1 MDFAGYLQFLTKL
14 GQQFQQLVA
23 IEQEKLQAVTQG
35 NLALLDDCMRKEQAA
50 SLALRGLEHQRSQ
63 WVSALGL
70 PEGPLSDLPKVC
82 PAPYRGQATQV
93 VGTVLDQFRV
103 LEGARKASRALL
115 EGQLHKIEKT
125 LAPDSEPGQTPQAP
139 QRTWTD
145 FRA

>member
-23 IEQEKLQAVTQG
+23 IEQEKLQAVTEG
-35 NLALLDDCMRKEQAA
+35 NLALLNDCMRKEQAA
-50 SLALRGLEHQRSQ
+50 SLALRGLEQQRSQ
-63 WVSALGL
+63 WVTKLGL
-70 PEGPLSDLPKVC
+70 PAGPLSDLPNVC

-93 VGTVLDQFRV
+93 VRTVLDQFRV
-103 LEGARKASRALL
+103 LEGARKASRSLL

-125 LAPDSEPGQTPQAP
+125 LDPDDEPGQTPQVP

>member
-1 MDFAGYLQFLTKL
+1 MDFEGYLQFLTKL

-23 IEQEKLQAVTQG
+23 IEQEKLQAVTEG
-35 NLALLDDCMRKEQAA
+35 NLALLNDCMRKEQAA
-50 SLALRGLEHQRSQ
+50 SLALRGLEQQRSQ
-63 WVSALGL
+63 WVTKLGL
-70 PEGPLSDLPKVC
+70 PAGPLSDLPNVC

-93 VGTVLDQFRV
+93 VRTVLDQFRV
-103 LEGARKASRALL
+103 LEGAREASRSLL

-125 LAPDSEPGQTPQAP
+125 LDPDDEPGQPPQAP

>member
-1 MDFAGYLQFLTKL
+1 MDFEGYLQFLTKL

-23 IEQEKLQAVTQG
+23 IEQEKLQAVTEG
-35 NLALLDDCMRKEQAA
+35 NLALLNDCMRKEQAA
-50 SLALRGLEHQRSQ
+50 SLALRGLEQQRSQ
-63 WVSALGL
+63 WVTKLGL
-70 PEGPLSDLPKVC
+70 PAGPLSDLPNVC

-93 VGTVLDQFRV
+93 VRTVLDQFRV
-103 LEGARKASRALL
+103 LEGARKASRSLL

-125 LAPDSEPGQTPQAP
+125 LDPDEEPGQQPQVP

>member
-23 IEQEKLQAVTQG
+23 IEQEKLQAVTEG
-35 NLALLDDCMRKEQAA
+35 NLALLNDCMRKEQAA
-50 SLALRGLEHQRSQ
+50 SLALRGLEQQRSQ
-63 WVSALGL
+63 WVTKLGL
-70 PEGPLSDLPKVC
+70 PAGPLSDLPNVC

-93 VGTVLDQFRV
+93 VRTVLDQFRV
-103 LEGARKASRALL
+103 LEGARKASRSLL

-125 LAPDSEPGQTPQAP
+125 LDPDDEPGQTPQAP

>member
-23 IEQEKLQAVTQG
+23 IEQEKLQAVTEG
-35 NLALLDDCMRKEQAA
+35 NLALLNDCMRKEQAA
-50 SLALRGLEHQRSQ
+50 SLALRGLEQQRNQ
-63 WVSALGL
+63 WVTKLGL
-70 PEGPLSDLPKVC
+70 PAGPLSDLPNVC

-93 VGTVLDQFRV
+93 VRTVLDQFRV
-103 LEGARKASRALL
+103 LEGAREASRSLL

-125 LAPDSEPGQTPQAP
+125 LDPDDEPGQTPQAP

>member
-1 MDFAGYLQFLTKL
+1 MNFEGYLQFLTKL

-23 IEQEKLQAVTQG
+23 IEQEKLQAVTEG
-35 NLALLDDCMRKEQAA
+35 NLALLNDCMRKEQAA
-50 SLALRGLEHQRSQ
+50 SLALRGLEQQRSQ
-63 WVSALGL
+63 WVTKLGL
-70 PEGPLSDLPKVC
+70 PAGPLSDLPNVC

-93 VGTVLDQFRV
+93 VRTVLDQFRV
-103 LEGARKASRALL
+103 LEGAREASRSLL

-125 LAPDSEPGQTPQAP
+125 LDPDDEPGQPPQAP